1 LLCAWAA
8 VALAQSP
15 PPLVRILSDELDGNF
30 GGLREKGDPAPY
42 YMAYAATDM
51 DAVNAS
57 AVLEAVKSSGVEQLR
72 VLDIA
77 VRVGT
82 PKLDNYH
89 RLRGEFAQFTSSVAL
104 PIEDSDAAIQRRLWL
119 GTDRV
124 YRLRGLEF
132 RSLNARSLKD
142 ITAASDQSFVVDFLD
157 HNAPFAVMGG
167 ASFVSEASVVA
178 PSVLVDD
185 VELEPLPADYAR
197 PPIVPAP
204 QLT

>member
-1 LLCAWAA
+1 MLCAWAA

-30 GGLREKGDPAPY
+30 SVL
-42 YMAYAATDM
+42 
-51 DAVNAS
+51 S
-57 AVLEAVKSSGVEQLR
+57 A
-72 VLDIA
+72 
-77 VRVGT
+77 
-82 PKLDNYH
+82 
-89 RLRGEFAQFTSSVAL
+89 
-104 PIEDSDAAIQRRLWL
+104 AAIQRRLWL
-119 GTDRV
+119 ETDRV

-185 VELEPLPADYAR
+185 MELEPLPADYAR

-204 QLT
+204 QLK